1 MAFYESFTEALHDMR
16 DSAIGSGVYFL
27 YGVFIRKTNFWK
39 GFVGFVIGTITAQY
53 LSPEVFKLLPNF
65 SLSFISFVCGFVGMK
80 ITEAVIELN
89 FKTKLKDTFNKL

>member
-1 MAFYESFTEALHDMR
+1 MAFYESLSETLHDMK

-39 GFVGFVIGTITAQY
+39 GFIGFVVGTITAQY

-80 ITEAVIELN
+80 LTESVVDLKIKE
-89 FKTKLKDTFNKL
+89 KLGEKFNKL